1 MKRADNKATNEKP
14 LTATEIAELEG
25 GAAAG
30 AEPAGESARTPGPP
44 VLVDAG
50 AGPLDGVTALVEGDG
65 DMSGLIVGVE
75 TGLVDGEGTGE
86 ATGVG
91 DAAGVSPATGVGVA
105 TGVGAAATGAAA
117 GGVAVA
123 LPAATVIDN
132 F

>member
-1 MKRADNKATNEKP
+1 MKKADNKATNEKP

-50 AGPLDGVTALVEGDG
+50 AGLVVGVTAIESDG
-65 DMSGLIVGVE
+65 DMSGLIAGVE

-117 GGVAVA
+117 GGVAAA
-123 LPAATVIDN
+123 LPEATVMDN